1 MMLSMVTFWTKV
13 RVFLAPLGGL
23 LMILTS
29 PAYAQVSVAPTS
41 RFVAVERLPVV
52 FQVGCTT
59 SCELEALQPGLNWDE
74 AIVSWNVRPAAGA
87 RLKVEARVVYPDTT
101 TKWYVMADWSLDGPR
116 TSVDG
121 QRDDYGDVL
130 TDTLSVRRAGGALQ
144 LRLTGTCK
152 DPGPQLTL
160 LGVEFSTKPPSVQAA
175 EPLKPGEAVSAVPQA
190 APPSTPATAAGARA
204 PEPNRAAWGK
214 VLEAPKKVQHDYPHG
229 NVLCSPTSLSM
240 VLGYWS
246 GQLARPD
253 LSHDVPE
260 VEASVWDVAYKGA
273 GNWPF
278 NMASAGSH
286 PGIRAYV
293 ARLASVRELE
303 DWVVAGGPVV
313 ASVSLQLLK
322 GKTLDRKTEQGHLVV
337 LVGFSKEGD
346 PVFND
351 PNEHDRLSTY
361 KRADFEAAWAY
372 SQRTVYLVYPE
383 SFVPPKCPEGHWLP
397 GAQ

>member
-1 MMLSMVTFWTKV
+1 
-13 RVFLAPLGGL
+13 
-23 LMILTS
+23 MILTS

-130 TDTLSVRRAGGALQ
+130 TDT
-144 LRLTGTCK
+144 
-152 DPGPQLTL
+152 
-160 LGVEFSTKPPSVQAA
+160 
-175 EPLKPGEAVSAVPQA
+175 PQA